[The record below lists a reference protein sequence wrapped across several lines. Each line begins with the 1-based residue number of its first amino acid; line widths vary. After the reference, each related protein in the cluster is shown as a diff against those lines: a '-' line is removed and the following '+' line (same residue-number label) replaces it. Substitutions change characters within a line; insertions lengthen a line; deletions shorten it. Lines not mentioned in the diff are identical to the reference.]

1 MGTELSERAKRQGRV
16 PARDRGARAH
26 GLRCAARPLA
36 RARDKPAGW
45 DATGRLRR
53 SEGEGAILT
62 GARRAA
68 RDRASTSREET
79 RAHAMHRPSRGVC
92 SRHMRVRQRAVIPG
106 RLVAHAQGVTV
117 SLRM

>member
-1 MGTELSERAKRQGRV
+1 M

-79 RAHAMHRPSRGVC
+79 RLAGLARDRDGDRARAASEAGLRGASVHGTC
-92 SRHMRVRQRAVIPG
+92 TYASAP
-106 RLVAHAQGVTV
+106 
-117 SLRM
+117 